1 MTNRNGVRFRR
12 FSGAGGNVSASLNDP
27 VKSASIDFQIAF
39 HRECRRPE
47 RLDVNRLAIFK
58 GPHMELTGGGIRE
71 GTVRPPVDHHST
83 LSANAFA
90 TVVIE
95 FHRAMLFLDQLLV
108 QDT

>member
-83 LSANAFA
+83 LPADPLPAI
-90 TVVIE
+90 VIE
-95 FHRAMLFLDQLLV
+95 FHGPLFLFD
-108 QDT
+108 